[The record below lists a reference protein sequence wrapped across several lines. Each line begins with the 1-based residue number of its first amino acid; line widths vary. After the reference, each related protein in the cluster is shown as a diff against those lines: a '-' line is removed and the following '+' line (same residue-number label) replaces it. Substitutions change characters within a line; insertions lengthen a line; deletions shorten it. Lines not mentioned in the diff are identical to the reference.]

1 MKRYL
6 IVNADDFGIH
16 NNISIG
22 VEKAIQYGIVKSISF
37 IVNTDAFEDSL
48 RIIKRYKDVSIGIHL
63 NITDGKPVS
72 NIRGI
77 DFLLNESGAFCGN
90 HLKTIHSLISQI
102 NYLSNI
108 KAEFEEQ
115 IKKLLD
121 SGVRVSH
128 IDSHGHIH
136 LLPHLFKT
144 VIELAKTF
152 HIPFVRIPKERL
164 FYYGSS
170 ARWKNIL
177 AINLLSKLAINNL
190 KREKLR
196 YVDDFIGI
204 ESAGKIT
211 KKKLISLIRKINC
224 GVTEMAVHPGENA
237 HILSESLRWN
247 YSWDD
252 ELLALT
258 DDEIQEEIKHNK
270 IYLVNFYQI
279 L

>member
-1 MKRYL
+1 MKRRL

-16 NNISIG
+16 SSISTG

-37 IVNTDAFEDSL
+37 IVNTGAFEDSL
-48 RIIKRYKDVSIGIHL
+48 RIIKRYREVSTGIHL

-72 NIRGI
+72 NTRDI
-77 DFLLNESGAFCGN
+77 DFLLNGGGAFYGN
-90 HLKTIHSLISQI
+90 HLKTIRSLVSHI
-102 NYLSNI
+102 NCLPNI

-136 LLPHLFKT
+136 LLPHLLKAVT
-144 VIELAKTF
+144 ELAKTF

-164 FYYGSS
+164 FCYGPP
-170 ARWKNIL
+170 ARWKDIL
-177 AINLLSKLAINNL
+177 IINLLSKLAVNNL

-211 KKKLISLIRKINC
+211 KKRLINLIRKINC

-237 HILSESLRWN
+237 HILSENLRWD
-247 YSWDD
+247 YSWND

-258 DDEIQEEIKHNK
+258 DDETQEEIKHNK
-270 IYLVNFYQI
+270 IHLVNFYQI